1 MSLSRDYLGLLMSRR
16 PYIWEGRDKRLE
28 LGKHTR
34 VMGVVNITPDS
45 FSDGGQF
52 LEREKAVEQCL
63 RLVESGA
70 HMLDLGGE
78 SSRPGAGAVLEEVEL
93 ERIMPVL
100 QEVRQKV
107 SVPISIDTYKAEV
120 ARQVLSE
127 GADAIND
134 ISAFRFDAKM
144 PAVVKE
150 WDAGIILMHMRGT
163 PKEMQ
168 QLPPSLNIL
177 QDIRSDLQVA
187 ISKAF
192 QHGVER
198 ERIMI
203 DPGIGFGKTVE
214 DNCQILNQLSF
225 LEPLQLPILVGSSRK
240 NFLGRILNR
249 PEGQRSWGSAAS
261 VAAAIMRGAHVVRV
275 HDVEEMEQ
283 VARVTDS
290 ILSESVL
297 Q

>member
-1 MSLSRDYLGLLMSRR
+1 MSRR

-78 SSRPGAGAVLEEVEL
+78 SSRPGAGAVLEEIEL

-163 PKEMQ
+163 PQEMQ

-177 QDIRSDLQVA
+177 QDIRTDLQVA
-187 ISKAF
+187 VSKAF

>member
-1 MSLSRDYLGLLMSRR
+1 MFRK
-16 PYIWEGRDKRLE
+16 PYIWEGRGKQLE

-52 LEREKAVEQCL
+52 LERAKAVEQCL

-93 ERIMPVL
+93 ERIVPVL
-100 QEVRQKV
+100 QEIRQKV

-134 ISAFRFDAKM
+134 ISAFRFDANM
-144 PAVVKE
+144 PVVVKE

-168 QLPPSLNIL
+168 QLPPSPNIL
-177 QDIRSDLQVA
+177 QDIRADLQVA
-187 ISKAF
+187 VSKAF
-192 QHGVER
+192 QHGVQR
-198 ERIMI
+198 DRIMI
-203 DPGIGFGKTVE
+203 DPGIGFGKTME

-225 LEPLQLPILVGSSRK
+225 LEPFQLPILVGPSRK

-249 PEGQRSWGSAAS
+249 PESQRSWGNAAS
-261 VAAAIMRGAHVVRV
+261 VAVAIMRGAHVVRV
-275 HDVEEMEQ
+275 HDVEEMKQ
-283 VARVTDS
+283 VARVTDA
-290 ILSESVL
+290 ILAESVL